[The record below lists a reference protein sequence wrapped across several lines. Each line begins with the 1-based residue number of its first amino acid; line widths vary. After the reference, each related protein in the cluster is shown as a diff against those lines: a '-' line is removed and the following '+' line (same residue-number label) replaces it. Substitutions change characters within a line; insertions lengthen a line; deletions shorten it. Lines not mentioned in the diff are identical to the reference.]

1 MDGAERRDDARAEQ
15 VTGEHASDRRSL
27 GPELVPRGEVLTH
40 EAEVLVRAVA
50 AWLGAR
56 HAPADPWV
64 VDARCGSARLACTL
78 AVSLPAARIW
88 ACDRDEEAVRHAERN
103 VEALGIEHRVQV
115 RRGDLHAALSEL
127 RLEGRIHAVV
137 CSTPPG
143 TADDAWCALQSR
155 LLEQAAELLRLGGR
169 AYVEVDPLRHRRLHA
184 IARAHASYE
193 WLDFA
198 RDDAGSP
205 CAAIL
210 RRVAARH
217 GPRIPRHEACAMRS
231 ESTFVTTRPRG

>member
-1 MDGAERRDDARAEQ
+1 MDGAERRDDELA
-15 VTGEHASDRRSL
+15 GDPASGRRSL
-27 GPELVPRGEVLTH
+27 GIELLPHGEDLTH
-40 EAEVLVRAVA
+40 EAEVLAHAVI

-64 VDARCGSARLACTL
+64 VDARCGSARLACTV
-78 AVSLPAARIW
+78 AVAIPAARIW
-88 ACDRDEEAVRHAERN
+88 ACDRDEESVRHAERN
-103 VEALGIEHRVQV
+103 VEALGIAHRVGV
-115 RRGDLHAALSEL
+115 RCGDLHAALADL
-127 RLEGRIHAVV
+127 RLEGRVHAVV
-137 CSTPPG
+137 CSAPAG
-143 TADDAWCALQSR
+143 TADDAWCAIQSR

-169 AYVEVDPLRHRRLHA
+169 AYVEVDPQRHRRLHA

-217 GPRIPRHEACAMRS
+217 GPRIPRRETCAMRS
-231 ESTFVTTRPRG
+231 ESTFVTTRPRS